1 MKEHYFTD
9 GTEPT
14 ILPHMPCCK
23 GPCQQGR
30 KACPTP
36 QACELDDDNDVIG
49 SMALHIALVITALVV
64 LFVLF
69 IALL

>member
-14 ILPHMPCCK
+14 ILPHMQCCQ
-23 GPCQQGR
+23 GPCEQGR

-36 QACELDDDNDVIG
+36 QACEIDDDDDIIG
-49 SMALHIALVITALVV
+49 TTVRNALLVLFALVV
-64 LFVLF
+64 LFASFV
-69 IALL
+69 ALL